1 MGFAV
6 TGLRGGVGRRT
17 NVVRSSDFWHSLIN
31 AERIDPLGRRLPSTS
46 PRTLT
51 LVINNRCN
59 LACRHCYLQVD
70 KLTDTELSL
79 EEWGLV
85 AHRMASATDTDAVSV
100 TGKEVFLGE
109 KGISILETLST
120 TFQAASNA
128 PRLGL
133 ISNATL
139 AHRWLDRIFSL
150 ELDYFDISIDGD
162 EPEHDANRGQGAFA
176 AMARNVPPLKERF
189 GDRLFANL
197 TLQKQNLP
205 ALDRAF
211 RKLSGLGFSTIG
223 VGFYQPQPYTDPAL
237 TLAAQD
243 FERFFSTLQALASAP
258 LDRPVTLLMELD
270 LTNFQAQ
277 QAFLRS
283 GWFDPAAVFEDSRRD
298 LIQELRFANGLTC
311 QFRLDFWPSLISRS
325 ARLTPEGL
333 YLAAEDTLNTRLYP
347 LASLGSIREFSGDI
361 LALHQAACHHPRLQL
376 VWANYA
382 KREWPRLRLSLLESG
397 AIDES
402 APSVSLQ
409 QENTQTTSTR

>member
-17 NVVRSSDFWHSLIN
+17 HAVRFNDFWHSLIN
-31 AERIDPLGRRLPSTS
+31 AEHTDPLGRRLPTTS

-70 KLTDTELSL
+70 KLADSELSL

-85 AHRMASATDTDAVSV
+85 ARRMASAVETDAVSV

-109 KGISILETLST
+109 KGISILETLS
-120 TFQAASNA
+120 AAFHSSASA

-133 ISNATL
+133 ISNGTL
-139 AHRWLDRIFSL
+139 AHRWLDRVL
-150 ELDYFDISIDGD
+150 PLQLDYFDISIDGD

-176 AMARNVPPLKERF
+176 AMARNLPPLKERF

-197 TLQKQNLP
+197 TLQRQNLP

-223 VGFYQPQPYTDPAL
+223 VGFYQPQPYTDPKL

-243 FERFFSTLQALASAP
+243 FERFFSTLQTFAADP
-258 LDRPVTLLMELD
+258 LDRPLTLLMELD

-298 LIQELRFANGLTC
+298 LIQELRFPNGLTC

-325 ARLTPEGL
+325 ARLTAEGL

-361 LALHQAACHHPRLQL
+361 LALHQTACHHPRLQA
-376 VWANYA
+376 VWANYVR
-382 KREWPRLRLSLLESG
+382 RERPRLRLSLLESG
-397 AIDES
+397 AIDAS

-409 QENTQTTSTR
+409 PEHTQTTLTR